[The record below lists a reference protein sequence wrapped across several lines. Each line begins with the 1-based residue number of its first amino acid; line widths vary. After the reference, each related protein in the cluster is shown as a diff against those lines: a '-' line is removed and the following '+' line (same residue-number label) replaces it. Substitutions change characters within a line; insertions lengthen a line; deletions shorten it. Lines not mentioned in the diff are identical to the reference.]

1 MSVKNVSFFTVRE
14 NLLTIS
20 VYFKHYILW
29 KYSGGGGGQNNLEK
43 IRGIKTSLLSWE
55 FCSRLFIF
63 FRVQL
68 SEIKFNIGVAGKI
81 I

>member
-1 MSVKNVSFFTVRE
+1 MEIFQ
-14 NLLTIS
+14 
-20 VYFKHYILW
+20 
-29 KYSGGGGGQNNLEK
+29 GGGGQNNLEK

>member
-1 MSVKNVSFFTVRE
+1 MEGLIFLIKGIFSYRDIIFKE
-14 NLLTIS
+14 NL
-20 VYFKHYILW
+20 
-29 KYSGGGGGQNNLEK
+29 GGGGGANNLEK

-68 SEIKFNIGVAGKI
+68 SEIKFSIGVAGKI
-81 I
+81 V

>member
-1 MSVKNVSFFTVRE
+1 MEIFQ
-14 NLLTIS
+14 
-20 VYFKHYILW
+20 
-29 KYSGGGGGQNNLEK
+29 GGGGK
-43 IRGIKTSLLSWE
+43 TIWGIKTSLLSWE